1 MMRNP
6 QAGVTLRR
14 SFFKCEDGSVT
25 VEFVVLTA
33 ISAVLAM
40 ATLTPISSAA
50 QSVANTIN
58 IELGSQNDGTS
69 STESSGTES
78 GGTESNGTSST
89 ESNGNGSSAN
99 GNGKGNGNNGKPK

>member
-14 SFFKCEDGSVT
+14 SFFKWEDGSVT

-33 ISAVLAM
+33 ISVVLAM
-40 ATLTPISSAA
+40 AIFTPISSVA
-50 QSVANTIN
+50 QTVANTIK
-58 IELGSQNDGTS
+58 IELGSQTNGTS

-78 GGTESNGTSST
+78 GGNGMVTATTE
-89 ESNGNGSSAN
+89 NGSSA
-99 GNGKGNGNNGKPK
+99 KES